1 MIFPDESGFSV
12 VSPLKRTWAPRG
24 QTPTIY
30 TSIKRSDRLNLIG
43 ALGVTPQG
51 RKVKL
56 HLRTYRRTLTGDQ
69 VIAFLTLGLR
79 RIRGPIVMLWDKHP
93 IHQRRK
99 VQDFLARHPRI
110 YVYDFP
116 TAAPELNPT
125 EFVWNQIS
133 EYNASSA
140 PHDRIELQ
148 TNVSAGIARTRNSQK
163 RLWACIFASDLPWK
177 R

>member
-30 TSIKRSDRLNLIG
+30 TSLQHSDRLNLIG
-43 ALGVTPQG
+43 ALGVTPRG

-56 HLRTYRRTLTGDQ
+56 NLRSYRHNLTGDE
-69 VIAFLTLGLR
+69 VIAFLRQLLGRL
-79 RIRGPIVMLWDKHP
+79 RGPIVMVWDKHP

-99 VQDFLARHPRI
+99 VQEFLARHPRI
-110 YVYDFP
+110 HVYNFP
-116 TAAPELNPT
+116 TAAPELNPI

-133 EYNASSA
+133 EYTASSA
-140 PHDRIELQ
+140 PHDPIELRA
-148 TNVSAGIARTRNSQK
+148 NVLAGIARTRRSQK